1 MNIKKLIESRFSV
14 RNFLEKK
21 VDTSIIINIL
31 ETANKAP
38 SGGNIQPWNVYVL
51 NKKSKNKLISKALKN
66 YNDGIQEK
74 VEYEIYPKPLEE
86 KYRLRRS
93 QCASDMYKALSI
105 ERNDINKRLD
115 QIKENFKFFG
125 APTAMIITIDKSFS
139 KNGWGHVGMFLQ
151 NLWLLAVNEG
161 LGMCLQE
168 SWSIYPQTVRSVI
181 KHPNNEIVWCGI
193 ALGYPNP
200 DHPINNYKTSRE
212 PIDSFV
218 KFVN

>member
-105 ERNDINKRLD
+105 ERNDINKR
-115 QIKENFKFFG
+115 
-125 APTAMIITIDKSFS
+125 
-139 KNGWGHVGMFLQ
+139 
-151 NLWLLAVNEG
+151 
-161 LGMCLQE
+161 
-168 SWSIYPQTVRSVI
+168 SVSYTPLRA
-181 KHPNNEIVWCGI
+181 HE
-193 ALGYPNP
+193 
-200 DHPINNYKTSRE
+200 TS
-212 PIDSFV
+212 
-218 KFVN
+218 